1 MRKKGGRRGK
11 VEEEGEEG
19 GDEEGGDEEEGKAV
33 GRRGV

>member
-19 GDEEGGDEEEGKAV
+19 GDEEEGKAV